1 MSSQGKLVEA
11 LLIFCNQG
19 TLLCDEIDML
29 LHPLRSELNFPIGA
43 KFDLDVA
50 PLRWHFP
57 MFLLTVLLC
66 ADGFASGRSGRR
78 GGVVDEA
85 EMKKNVP
92 LAAESSRLRDAIL
105 KLVTVLERGY
115 ATKALQQVC
124 SCSR

>member
-1 MSSQGKLVEA
+1 
-11 LLIFCNQG
+11 
-19 TLLCDEIDML
+19 ML

-66 ADGFASGRSGRR
+66 ADRFASGRGGGR
-78 GGVVDEA
+78 GGVVDDD
-85 EMKKNVP
+85 EMKKSVP
-92 LAAESSRLRDAIL
+92 LAAESSRLRDAIV

-115 ATKALQQVC
+115 AAKALQQVH
-124 SCSR
+124 SHTTPPMHLHIPFS